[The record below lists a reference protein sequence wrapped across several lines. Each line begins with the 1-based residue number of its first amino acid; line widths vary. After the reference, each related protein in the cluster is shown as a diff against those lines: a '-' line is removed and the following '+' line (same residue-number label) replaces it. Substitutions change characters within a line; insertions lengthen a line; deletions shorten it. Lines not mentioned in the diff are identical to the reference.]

1 MLCSL
6 LAQVKPAAL
15 APTAVSH
22 LHLFALQT
30 AASPTALAPLPSL
43 PLQAMGLRDFLL
55 GALCFDPAK
64 RSTAGELLEH
74 PWLRGEL
81 PRRPAR
87 PPAQQW
93 AAGPQA
99 EAARPSSVGRG
110 STDEGQD
117 S

>member
-1 MLCSL
+1 ML
-6 LAQVKPAAL
+6 
-15 APTAVSH
+15 H
-22 LHLFALQT
+22 NI
-30 AASPTALAPLPSL
+30 TALPRQLKTRTAPAQTHTRASFAS

-81 PRRPAR
+81 PQRPAR

-110 STDEGQD
+110 STEGGD